1 MKGIILAAGKG
12 TRMYPMTLPV
22 CKPLLPVY
30 DKPLIYY
37 PLAVLMQAGI
47 RDILLIVPPDEM
59 YSFIKL
65 LGDGANFG
73 VNLSYRIQ
81 YEQRG
86 IADAFLIG
94 RSFIGEDHV
103 CLVLGDNI
111 LCGDGLNQA
120 LHTAAAQNT
129 GATIFG
135 YHVDDP
141 RPFGVVEID
150 SDGRAR
156 SIEEK
161 PAQPKSHYAVPGVYF
176 YDSSVLDVARGIQ
189 PSARGELEI
198 TAVNAQYRR
207 EGLLRVVKLEQ
218 PFVWLDAGNAKSLLT
233 AANTVMRLQKQEGR
247 LIGCLEEIAWRMGYI
262 DDETLA
268 RCASKLKNT
277 AYGEYIQAL
286 CETGK

>member
-47 RDILLIVPPDEM
+47 RDILLIVSPDEM

-73 VNLSYRIQ
+73 VNLTYRIQ

-198 TAVNAQYRR
+198 TAVNAQYLR